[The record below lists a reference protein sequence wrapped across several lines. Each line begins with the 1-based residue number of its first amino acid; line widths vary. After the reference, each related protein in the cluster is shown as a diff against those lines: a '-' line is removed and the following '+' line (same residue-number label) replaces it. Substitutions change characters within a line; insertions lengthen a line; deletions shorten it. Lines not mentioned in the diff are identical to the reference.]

1 MKEEMKKINMAH
13 WQGFQYIAK
22 WAVKTT
28 EVPFVQI
35 ANNEPAFIT
44 YSPATSHW
52 ADLYLGSAFLNEIDM
67 MTWFN
72 SGGTVVLHV
81 SIWIFEKKVPKS
93 P

>member
-1 MKEEMKKINMAH
+1 MAH

-28 EVPFVQI
+28 KVPFVQI

-52 ADLYLGSAFLNEIDM
+52 ADLYLGSAFLNVIDM

-72 SGGTVVLHV
+72 SGGELRLIGLKNWVQMWAWLKLKG
-81 SIWIFEKKVPKS
+81 KKTQ
-93 P
+93 

>member
-1 MKEEMKKINMAH
+1 MAH

-28 EVPFVQI
+28 KVPFVQI

-52 ADLYLGSAFLNEIDM
+52 ADLYLASAFLNEIDM
-67 MTWFN
+67 ITWFN
-72 SGGTVVLHV
+72 SWGELRLIGLKNWVQHV
-81 SIWIFEKKVPKS
+81 CLTQTEGEKTQ
-93 P
+93 